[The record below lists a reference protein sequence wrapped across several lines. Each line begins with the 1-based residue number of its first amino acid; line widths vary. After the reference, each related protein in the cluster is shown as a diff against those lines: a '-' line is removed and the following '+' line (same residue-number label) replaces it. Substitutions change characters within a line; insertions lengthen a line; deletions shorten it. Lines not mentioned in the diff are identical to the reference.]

1 MHIMIFLQCIIAI
14 SGIAAVFILGK
25 VNAGIIILCACT
37 LSILAASVI
46 GYFIQEKRIS
56 ELIAYLMKVQDNL
69 SLPDLSKC
77 SEGQLGI
84 LQSEIYKVVALLNE
98 QTNNT
103 SKQNKYMADMLSD
116 ISHQIKTPLAAIT
129 IMTDLLDSEG
139 LTEEKRAEY
148 IGNIERQVK
157 RITWLIRN
165 LLTLSQLEAEVLK
178 LKRQRVT
185 AKRLLENACEP
196 FLVMAELKGV
206 ALHIKAND
214 EMQLDCDIHW
224 TTEAISNI
232 VKNCIEH
239 TDCGG
244 EVLVSASQ
252 NNFALSI
259 TISDNG
265 AGISKENLPHIF
277 ERFYK
282 ADNKASDSVGI
293 GLAMSKQIIMRQNGT
308 ITAESEEGKGTRFLV
323 RFYV

>member
-1 MHIMIFLQCIIAI
+1 MMIFLQCVMAI
-14 SGIAAVFILGK
+14 SGIVAVFVMGNA
-25 VNAGIIILCACT
+25 NAGMVILCICT
-37 LSILAASVI
+37 IGILAASII
-46 GYFIQEKRIS
+46 GHIIQEKRIS

-69 SLPDLSKC
+69 SLPALSKC

-98 QTNNT
+98 QSNYT

-129 IMTDLLDSEG
+129 IMTDLLDSGG

-148 IGNIERQVK
+148 IGNIEGQVK

-178 LKRQRVT
+178 LKRQMVT
-185 AKRLLENACEP
+185 AKALLENACEP

-206 ALHIKAND
+206 ALHIKAED
-214 EMQLDCDIHW
+214 EMQFECDIHW

-244 EVLVSASQ
+244 EVHASASQ

-265 AGISKENLPHIF
+265 AGIAKENLPHIF
-277 ERFYK
+277 DRFYK
-282 ADNKASDSVGI
+282 ADNTASDSVGI

>member
-25 VNAGIIILCACT
+25 VNAGIIILCVCT

-56 ELIAYLMKVQDNL
+56 ELIDYLMKVQDNL
-69 SLPDLSKC
+69 SLPELSKC

-103 SKQNKYMADMLSD
+103 SKQNKYMAEMLSD

-148 IGNIERQVK
+148 IGNIESQVK

-206 ALHIKAND
+206 ALHIMAND

-265 AGISKENLPHIF
+265 VGISKENLPHIF

>member
-1 MHIMIFLQCIIAI
+1 M
-14 SGIAAVFILGK
+14 
-25 VNAGIIILCACT
+25 
-37 LSILAASVI
+37 
-46 GYFIQEKRIS
+46 
-56 ELIAYLMKVQDNL
+56 
-69 SLPDLSKC
+69 
-77 SEGQLGI
+77 
-84 LQSEIYKVVALLNE
+84 
-98 QTNNT
+98 
-103 SKQNKYMADMLSD
+103 
-116 ISHQIKTPLAAIT
+116 
-129 IMTDLLDSEG
+129 
-139 LTEEKRAEY
+139 
-148 IGNIERQVK
+148 
-157 RITWLIRN
+157 
-165 LLTLSQLEAEVLK
+165 
-178 LKRQRVT
+178 T

-206 ALHIKAND
+206 TLHIKAND

>member
-1 MHIMIFLQCIIAI
+1 MAVL
-14 SGIAAVFILGK
+14 GIAAVFVMGQ
-25 VNAGIIILCACT
+25 AGTGIIVLCICMLGILT
-37 LSILAASVI
+37 VSVT
-46 GYFIQEKRIS
+46 GHFIQEKRIS

-69 SLPDLSKC
+69 SLPELSKC

-129 IMTDLLDSEG
+129 IMTDLLDSGG
-139 LTEEKRAEY
+139 LTEDKRAEY
-148 IGNIERQVK
+148 IGNIESQVK

-185 AKRLLENACEP
+185 AKKLLENACEP

-206 ALHIKAND
+206 ALDIKAND
-214 EMQLDCDIHW
+214 EMELDCDIHW

-244 EVLVSASQ
+244 AVLVSASQ
-252 NNFALSI
+252 NNFALTI

-265 AGISKENLPHIF
+265 AGISKEKLPHIF

-282 ADNKASDSVGI
+282 ADNKAGDSVGI